1 MPRFITVWVARS
13 GKVKRLDGKV
23 DKAETTIEEMERQV
37 KTLSED
43 KDSLNKTLGN
53 LFRIWT
59 NFTYDQI

>member
-43 KDSLNKTLGN
+43 KDSLNKTLGH
-53 LFRIWT
+53 LFRI
-59 NFTYDQI
+59 